1 MGVGHVV
8 GHAHG
13 QFGAV
18 GRAFGTGGKN
28 LVTSAAQMREARTNR
43 ALIIHMGANGH
54 QSLQAQSAHRTDAL
68 GQVDG
73 VLVRSRT
80 SIPRRIRSP
89 PATRDRDAAH
99 GGTAGDLFRQF
110 DGIHGFDG
118 VHYRQH
124 LADFIGLQLADE
136 IGKEYALQLRHWPLS
151 AFSGI
156 NHA

>member
-1 MGVGHVV
+1 
-8 GHAHG
+8 
-13 QFGAV
+13 
-18 GRAFGTGGKN
+18 
-28 LVTSAAQMREARTNR
+28 MREARTNR

-73 VLVRSRT
+73 VAGCTAGLRFLAGFVHLQQH
-80 SIPRRIRSP
+80 
-89 PATRDRDAAH
+89 ADRDAAH

-110 DGIHGFDG
+110 DGIHGFDV

-136 IGKEYALQLRHWPLS
+136 MERNMRCSCGIGRVSL
-151 AFSGI
+151 SGI

>member
-1 MGVGHVV
+1 
-8 GHAHG
+8 
-13 QFGAV
+13 
-18 GRAFGTGGKN
+18 
-28 LVTSAAQMREARTNR
+28 
-43 ALIIHMGANGH
+43 MGANGH

-73 VLVRSRT
+73 VAGCTAGLRFLAGFVHLQQH
-80 SIPRRIRSP
+80 
-89 PATRDRDAAH
+89 ADRDAAH

-136 IGKEYALQLRHWPLS
+136 MEGNVVGSIGRGASLGL
-151 AFSGI
+151 
-156 NHA
+156 NHAQ